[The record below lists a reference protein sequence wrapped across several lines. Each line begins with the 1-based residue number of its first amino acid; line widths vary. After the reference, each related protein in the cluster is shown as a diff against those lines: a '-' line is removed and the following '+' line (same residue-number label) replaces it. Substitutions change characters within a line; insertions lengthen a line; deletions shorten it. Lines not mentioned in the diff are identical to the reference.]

1 MKGNKI
7 KIVLFT
13 ITLILVVIG
22 ITVALFKWS
31 TTTKTNVVVN
41 TNGYDDYIVYTKGED
56 TTNSS
61 LEPVTTFNEGMHSSI
76 TIYKKTTATNIPLY
90 AHFYI
95 DISNIGTNISAD
107 NGLKWAI
114 TKGDETSTNILAS
127 GTFNGSTTTTPIT
140 LKTNEL
146 LGTTEQKYTVW
157 IYLIEEDITNDNIVG
172 ESLNTTIRVEVTG
185 KGI

>member
-1 MKGNKI
+1 
-7 KIVLFT
+7 
-13 ITLILVVIG
+13 
-22 ITVALFKWS
+22 
-31 TTTKTNVVVN
+31 
-41 TNGYDDYIVYTKGED
+41 
-56 TTNSS
+56 
-61 LEPVTTFNEGMHSSI
+61 MHSTI

>member
-1 MKGNKI
+1 MKGNRI

-13 ITLILVVIG
+13 ITLILVVVG
-22 ITVALFKWS
+22 ITVSLFKWS
-31 TTTKTNVVVN
+31 TTTNTSVVVN

-56 TTNSS
+56 TTNTS
-61 LEPVTTFNEGMHSSI
+61 LEPVTSFNEGMHSSI
-76 TIYKKTTATNIPLY
+76 TIYKKSTATNIPLY

-95 DISNIGTNISAD
+95 DVSSIGTNLTTD

-114 TKGDETSTNILAS
+114 TKGDETSTDILAS
-127 GTFNGSTTTTPIT
+127 GTFKGATTTTPIT

-157 IYLIEEDITNDNIVG
+157 IYLVEEDITNEDIVG
-172 ESLNTTIRVEVTG
+172 ESLNTTVRVEVTG
-185 KGI
+185 KGL